1 LFVSLFFFTNK
12 TIILIIKNLNKGEFY
27 KYLGINQSNHIQHSI
42 IKENLEKQY
51 YLRIKSILKSKLN
64 GNNLIKAVNT
74 YAVPLLTY
82 SLSSPANS
90 SNAVARN
97 QMLEINCS
105 KMKLLDCNFSRNTSS
120 SNCNFSKMFCSNLY
134 GRKCVIGV

>member
-1 LFVSLFFFTNK
+1 M
-12 TIILIIKNLNKGEFY
+12 IIEGTSIKNQMHIETLSFSAVFQNICFY
-27 KYLGINQSNHIQHSI
+27 R
-42 IKENLEKQY
+42 
-51 YLRIKSILKSKLN
+51 LRPSDF
-64 GNNLIKAVNT
+64 
-74 YAVPLLTY
+74 
-82 SLSSPANS
+82 SSPANS

-134 GRKCVIGV
+134 GRKWVIGV

>member
-1 LFVSLFFFTNK
+1 VAGVGLNFVDL
-12 TIILIIKNLNKGEFY
+12 IILRKSTFNILFEFAVIVTIQQDASIFKIFHLAY
-27 KYLGINQSNHIQHSI
+27 FRQSFNWISI
-42 IKENLEKQY
+42 VHQIC
-51 YLRIKSILKSKLN
+51 
-64 GNNLIKAVNT
+64 
-74 YAVPLLTY
+74 P
-82 SLSSPANS
+82 SPANS

>member
-1 LFVSLFFFTNK
+1 VEFGSDFRK
-12 TIILIIKNLNKGEFY
+12 TLTSPKSQRVAIFCSPSPQGDEDEELYEKNAEMKEVDGVII
-27 KYLGINQSNHIQHSI
+27 SSI
-42 IKENLEKQY
+42 H
-51 YLRIKSILKSKLN
+51 RIT
-64 GNNLIKAVNT
+64 A
-74 YAVPLLTY
+74 
-82 SLSSPANS
+82 SPANS